1 MSERYLGDVE
11 LSVVE
16 PRLSLNSSEVAMLQK
31 LGSKYRVEVNFE
43 PCSRVCVYGL
53 RLPAS

>member
-1 MSERYLGDVE
+1 MSERSLGDVE

-43 PCSRVCVYGL
+43 SCSRVLCL
-53 RLPAS
+53 WS